1 MIRELGSEE
10 AVNEAVRGEAG
21 HWRGRSEKISELE
34 NEIVRLKKMTDTVD
48 QNRSNKMF
56 DSRLNSPEE
65 FNLQARD
72 NGDGSSRQENL
83 SRQDLDESSTTPIVT
98 PSIKSSSSLST
109 FHNQREMS
117 LKLHEYRT
125 VCQV

>member
-1 MIRELGSEE
+1 LIRELGSEE
-10 AVNEAVRGEAG
+10 AVAEAVRGEASR
-21 HWRGRSEKISELE
+21 WRGRAEKISELE
-34 NEIVRLKKMTDTVD
+34 AEVVRLKKMADTSVD

-65 FNLQARD
+65 LNLQARD
-72 NGDGSSRQENL
+72 NGDGSSRQDSL
-83 SRQDLDESSTTPIVT
+83 SRQDFDDTSTTPF
-98 PSIKSSSSLST
+98 KSSSSSLTT
-109 FHNQREMS
+109 FHSQREMS